1 MKRMPASAG
10 VSASPRLHRGVAHH
24 AVEVGDAITASN
36 PLAKS
41 GAATRRRVLL
51 VLTIVLAASLPGPAA
66 AQSTQ
71 AAIENA
77 AGELEYDGHSDYSH
91 IRIRRRGPI
100 RSMIFVRDNG
110 HEVLE
115 TQMDLRRP
123 AELKFEYLRYL
134 FASYLFQPEPKQVLI
149 VGLGG
154 GSMVHYLQQT
164 DLGVKIDAIE
174 IDPLVVKLAAD
185 MFGTKPSEN
194 VKIVTADA
202 FKFIAAAKDQTYDVI
217 YMDAFLKPS
226 ADTDE
231 TGAPLALRTQQFY
244 KQLQQKLKPGG
255 VVAFNLNPHQQLEA
269 DLRELKEAFPQVYVF
284 PMSQFNG
291 VVAIGTTDAKRI
303 EPAELV
309 RRGRALNRR
318 FKSSLDFQEMPRRL
332 QR

>member
-1 MKRMPASAG
+1 MSQF
-10 VSASPRLHRGVAHH
+10 
-24 AVEVGDAITASN
+24 AVI
-36 PLAKS
+36 
-41 GAATRRRVLL
+41 RRARIDL
-51 VLTIVLAASLPGPAA
+51 LAALALALLASLAYAPVAP
-66 AQSTQ
+66 AQSVD
-71 AAIENA
+71 AALENA
-77 AGELEYDGHSDYSH
+77 AGELEYDGRSDYSH

-110 HEVLE
+110 QEVLE
-115 TQMDLRRP
+115 TQMDVRRP

-134 FASYLFQPEPKQVLI
+134 FASYLFQPEPKRVLI

-164 DLGVKIDAIE
+164 DPAVKIDAIE

-185 MFGTKPSEN
+185 MFGTKPNEN
-194 VKIVTADA
+194 VNIVTADG
-202 FKFIAAAKDQTYDVI
+202 FKFIADAEDGSYDVI

-269 DLRELKEAFPQVYVF
+269 DLRDLREAFPQLYVF
-284 PMSQFNG
+284 PMAQFNG
-291 VVAIGTTDAKRI
+291 VVAIGTTDAKRL
-303 EPAELV
+303 EPAELT

-318 FKSSLDFQEMPRRL
+318 FKSSLDYQSMPRRL

>member
-1 MKRMPASAG
+1 MEYA
-10 VSASPRLHRGVAHH
+10 PRF
-24 AVEVGDAITASN
+24 
-36 PLAKS
+36 
-41 GAATRRRVLL
+41 RRRHHRKL
-51 VLTIVLAASLPGPAA
+51 VVALAGAMLAVTAFAGEAT
-66 AQSTQ
+66 AQSAK
-71 AAIENA
+71 AAFENA

-134 FASYLFQPEPKQVLI
+134 FASYLFQPEPKRVLI

-164 DLGVKIDAIE
+164 DPGVKIDAVE

-194 VKIVTADA
+194 VNIVTADGL
-202 FKFIAAAKDQTYDVI
+202 KFIAAAEDQSYDVI

-226 ADTDE
+226 AETDG

-244 KQLQQKLKPGG
+244 KQLQQKLKPSG
-255 VVAFNLNPHQQLEA
+255 VVAFNLNPHAELDA
-269 DLRELKEAFPQVYVF
+269 DIRELTEAFPQLYIF

-291 VVAIGTTDAKRI
+291 VVAIGATDKERV
-303 EPAELV
+303 EPVDLV
-309 RRGRALNRR
+309 RRGRELNRR

-332 QR
+332 KR

>member
-1 MKRMPASAG
+1 MTPLSA
-10 VSASPRLHRGVAHH
+10 H
-24 AVEVGDAITASN
+24 
-36 PLAKS
+36 
-41 GAATRRRVLL
+41 RRRLSANLLAMLAALL
-51 VLTIVLAASLPGPAA
+51 VASLPATAA
-66 AQSTQ
+66 AQSVQ

-164 DLGVKIDAIE
+164 DPGVKIDAIE

-185 MFGTKPSEN
+185 MFGTKPTEN
-194 VKIVTADA
+194 VNIVTADG
-202 FKFIAAAKDQTYDVI
+202 FKFIATAKDQTYDVI

-255 VVAFNLNPHQQLEA
+255 VVAFNLNPHAELEA
-269 DLRELKEAFPQVYVF
+269 DIRELTEAFPQLYLF

-291 VVAIGTTDAKRI
+291 VVAVGALDPKRV
-303 EPAELV
+303 EPNELT
-309 RRGRALNRR
+309 RRGRDLNRR

-332 QR
+332 KR

>member
-1 MKRMPASAG
+1 MNRM
-10 VSASPRLHRGVAHH
+10 
-24 AVEVGDAITASN
+24 TANAEQDCS
-36 PLAKS
+36 
-41 GAATRRRVLL
+41 RRRLRRIAFVLPL
-51 VLTIVLAASLPGPAA
+51 VLAAAHPQFAI
-66 AQSTQ
+66 AQSPQ
-71 AAIENA
+71 AAFENA
-77 AGELEYDGHSDYSH
+77 AGELEYDGQSEFSH

-110 HEVLE
+110 QEVLE

-134 FASYLFQPEPKQVLI
+134 FASYLFCPEPQRVLI

-164 DLGVKIDAIE
+164 DPEVKIDAVE

-185 MFGTKPSEN
+185 MFGTQPSEN
-194 VKIVTADA
+194 VNIVTADGL
-202 FKFIAAAKDQTYDVI
+202 KFIADAEDGSYDVI

-226 ADTDE
+226 AETDE

-244 KQLQQKLKPGG
+244 KQLQQKLVPGG
-255 VVAFNLNPHQQLEA
+255 VVAFNLNPHAQLEA
-269 DLRELKEAFPQVYVF
+269 DLRELTQAFPQLYVF

-291 VVAIGTTDAKRI
+291 VVAIGTRDSKRL

-318 FKSSLDFQEMPRRL
+318 FESSLDFQEMPRRL
-332 QR
+332 RR

>member
-1 MKRMPASAG
+1 MEQAVRFRRQLG
-10 VSASPRLHRGVAHH
+10 RTLVVA
-24 AVEVGDAITASN
+24 
-36 PLAKS
+36 
-41 GAATRRRVLL
+41 
-51 VLTIVLAASLPGPAA
+51 LAAWMLAVAA
-66 AQSTQ
+66 FSTDAKAQSVQ
-71 AAIENA
+71 AAFENA
-77 AGELEYDGHSDYSH
+77 AGELEYDGHSDFSH

-134 FASYLFQPEPKQVLI
+134 FASYLFQPEPKRALI

-164 DLGVKIDAIE
+164 DPGVKIDAVE
-174 IDPLVVKLAAD
+174 IDPLVVKIAAD
-185 MFGTKPSEN
+185 MFGTKSSEN
-194 VKIVTADA
+194 VNIVTADG

-255 VVAFNLNPHQQLEA
+255 VVAFNLNPHAELEA
-269 DLRELKEAFPQVYVF
+269 DIRELTEAFPQLYIF
-284 PMSQFNG
+284 PMSQHNG
-291 VVAIGTTDAKRI
+291 VVAIGSLNEKRI
-303 EPAELV
+303 EPIELT
-309 RRGRALNRR
+309 RRGRDLNRR
-318 FKSSLDFQEMPRRL
+318 FKSSLDFQEMSRRL
-332 QR
+332 KR

>member
-1 MKRMPASAG
+1 MSQFAVIRRARTDLLAS
-10 VSASPRLHRGVAHH
+10 
-24 AVEVGDAITASN
+24 
-36 PLAKS
+36 LAL
-41 GAATRRRVLL
+41 VLL
-51 VLTIVLAASLPGPAA
+51 ASLAYAPAA
-66 AQSTQ
+66 YAQSVD
-71 AAIENA
+71 AALENA

-110 HEVLE
+110 QEVLE
-115 TQMDLRRP
+115 TQMDIRRP

-134 FASYLFQPEPKQVLI
+134 FASYLFQPEPKRVLI

-164 DLGVKIDAIE
+164 DPGVKIDAIE

-185 MFGTKPSEN
+185 MFGTKPTEN
-194 VKIVTADA
+194 VNIVTADG
-202 FKFIAAAKDQTYDVI
+202 FKFIAGAEDGSYDVI

-269 DLRELKEAFPQVYVF
+269 DLRDLKEAFPQLYVF
-284 PMSQFNG
+284 PMAQFNG
-291 VVAIGTTDAKRI
+291 VVAIGTTDAKRL
-303 EPAELV
+303 EPAELT

-318 FKSSLDFQEMPRRL
+318 FKSSLDFQSMPRRL

>member
-1 MKRMPASAG
+1 MEQPSTSRRSAWQ
-10 VSASPRLHRGVAHH
+10 RHIVAMM
-24 AVEVGDAITASN
+24 
-36 PLAKS
+36 
-41 GAATRRRVLL
+41 AAL
-51 VLTIVLAASLPGPAA
+51 LAAALLSPSAQG
-66 AQSTQ
+66 QSTQ
-71 AAIENA
+71 AALENA

-100 RSMIFVRDNG
+100 RSMIFVRDAG
-110 HEVLE
+110 EEVLE

-134 FASYLFQPEPKQVLI
+134 FASYLFQPEPKRVLI
-149 VGLGG
+149 IGLGG

-164 DLGVKIDAIE
+164 DPGVKIDAVE
-174 IDPLVVKLAAD
+174 IDPLVVKIAAD

-194 VKIVTADA
+194 VNIVTADGL
-202 FKFIAAAKDQTYDVI
+202 KFIADAEDHTYDVI

-226 ADTDE
+226 AATDG

-255 VVAFNLNPHQQLEA
+255 VVAFNLNPHAELDA
-269 DLRELKEAFPQVYVF
+269 DIRELTEAFPQLYIF

-291 VVAIGTTDAKRI
+291 VVAIGTLDKERA
-303 EPAELV
+303 EPVDLV
-309 RRGRALNRR
+309 RRGRELNRR

-332 QR
+332 KR

>member
-1 MKRMPASAG
+1 MMPA
-10 VSASPRLHRGVAHH
+10 PIL
-24 AVEVGDAITASN
+24 
-36 PLAKS
+36 
-41 GAATRRRVLL
+41 RRRPRCPHFVALAAVLL
-51 VLTIVLAASLPGPAA
+51 AVAALPTKAA
-66 AQSTQ
+66 AQSVQ
-71 AAIENA
+71 AALENA
-77 AGELEYDGHSDYSH
+77 AGELEYDGHSDFSH

-164 DLGVKIDAIE
+164 DPGVKIDAIE
-174 IDPLVVKLAAD
+174 IDPLVVKIAAD
-185 MFGTKPSEN
+185 MFGTKSSEN
-194 VKIVTADA
+194 VNIVTADG
-202 FKFIAAAKDQTYDVI
+202 FKFIAEAKDQTYDVI

-255 VVAFNLNPHQQLEA
+255 VVAFNLNPHAELEA
-269 DLRELKEAFPQVYVF
+269 DVRELAEAFPQLYVF
-284 PMSQFNG
+284 PMSQHNG
-291 VVAIGTTDAKRI
+291 VVAIGSLDEKRI
-303 EPAELV
+303 ESIELT
-309 RRGRALNRR
+309 RRGRDLNRR

-332 QR
+332 KR

>member
-1 MKRMPASAG
+1 MEQAVRFRRQSG
-10 VSASPRLHRGVAHH
+10 RTLVVA
-24 AVEVGDAITASN
+24 
-36 PLAKS
+36 
-41 GAATRRRVLL
+41 
-51 VLTIVLAASLPGPAA
+51 LAACMLATAAFQTEAA
-66 AQSTQ
+66 AQSAQ
-71 AAIENA
+71 AALENA

-134 FASYLFQPEPKQVLI
+134 FASYLFQPEPKRVLI

-164 DLGVKIDAIE
+164 DPGVKIDAVE
-174 IDPLVVKLAAD
+174 IDPLVVKIAAD
-185 MFGTKPSEN
+185 MFGTKSSEN
-194 VKIVTADA
+194 VNIVTADG
-202 FKFIAAAKDQTYDVI
+202 FKFIADAEDRTYDVI

-226 ADTDE
+226 AATDE

-255 VVAFNLNPHQQLEA
+255 VVAFNLNPHAELEA
-269 DLRELKEAFPQVYVF
+269 DIRELAEAFSQLYVF
-284 PMSQFNG
+284 PMSQHNG
-291 VVAIGTTDAKRI
+291 VVAIGSLDKKRI
-303 EPAELV
+303 ESIELT
-309 RRGRALNRR
+309 RRGRDLNRR
-318 FKSSLDFQEMPRRL
+318 FKSSLDFQEMSRRL
-332 QR
+332 KR

>member
-1 MKRMPASAG
+1 MRRMTHHDRFTAQRLA
-10 VSASPRLHRGVAHH
+10 VAMTALLALSASRSV
-24 AVEVGDAITASN
+24 VV
-36 PLAKS
+36 
-41 GAATRRRVLL
+41 
-51 VLTIVLAASLPGPAA
+51 
-66 AQSTQ
+66 AQSVE
-71 AAIENA
+71 AALENA
-77 AGELEYDGHSDYSH
+77 AGELEYDGQSDYSH

-110 HEVLE
+110 QEVLE

-134 FASYLFQPEPKQVLI
+134 FASYLFCPEPERVLI

-164 DLGVKIDAIE
+164 DPEVKIDAVE

-185 MFGTKPSEN
+185 MFGTKPTEN
-194 VKIVTADA
+194 VNIVAADG
-202 FKFIAAAKDQTYDVI
+202 FKFIADAEDHSYDVI

-244 KQLQQKLKPGG
+244 KQLQQKLKTGG

-269 DLRELKEAFPQVYVF
+269 DLHELKEAFPQVYVF

-291 VVAIGTTDAKRI
+291 VVAIGTTETKRL

-309 RRGRALNRR
+309 RRGRTLNRR
-318 FKSSLDFQEMPRRL
+318 FKSSLDFQEMPRRM

>member
-1 MKRMPASAG
+1 MEQAVRFRRHFG
-10 VSASPRLHRGVAHH
+10 RTLVVA
-24 AVEVGDAITASN
+24 
-36 PLAKS
+36 
-41 GAATRRRVLL
+41 
-51 VLTIVLAASLPGPAA
+51 LAAWMLAVATFSTDAK
-66 AQSTQ
+66 AQSVQ
-71 AAIENA
+71 AAFENA
-77 AGELEYDGHSDYSH
+77 AGELEYDGQSDFSH

-134 FASYLFQPEPKQVLI
+134 FASYLFQPEPKRVLI

-164 DLGVKIDAIE
+164 DPGVKIDAVE
-174 IDPLVVKLAAD
+174 IDPLVVKLSAD

-194 VKIVTADA
+194 VNIVTADG

-226 ADTDE
+226 AATDE

-244 KQLQQKLKPGG
+244 KELQQKLKPGG
-255 VVAFNLNPHQQLEA
+255 VVAFNLNPHAELET
-269 DLRELKEAFPQVYVF
+269 DIRELTEAFPQLYIF
-284 PMSQFNG
+284 PMSQFTG
-291 VVAIGTTDAKRI
+291 VVAIGATDEERV
-303 EPAELV
+303 EPVDLA
-309 RRGRALNRR
+309 RRGRDLNRR

-332 QR
+332 KR

>member
-1 MKRMPASAG
+1 MTHHDRLTAQRLAVAMTALLAL
-10 VSASPRLHRGVAHH
+10 SASRSVVVAES
-24 AVEVGDAITASN
+24 VE
-36 PLAKS
+36 
-41 GAATRRRVLL
+41 AAL
-51 VLTIVLAASLPGPAA
+51 
-66 AQSTQ
+66 
-71 AAIENA
+71 ENA
-77 AGELEYDGHSDYSH
+77 AGELEYDGQSDYSH

-110 HEVLE
+110 QEVLE

-134 FASYLFQPEPKQVLI
+134 FASYLFCPEPERVLI
-149 VGLGG
+149 IGLGG

-164 DLGVKIDAIE
+164 DPEVKIDAVE

-185 MFGTKPSEN
+185 MFGTKPTEGVN
-194 VKIVTADA
+194 IVTADG
-202 FKFIAAAKDQTYDVI
+202 FKFIADAEDHSYDVI

-226 ADTDE
+226 AETDE

-291 VVAIGTTDAKRI
+291 VVAIGTTETKRL

-318 FKSSLDFQEMPRRL
+318 FKSSLDFQEMPRRM

>member
-1 MKRMPASAG
+1 MSQFAAIRRARTDLLAAIALALLAVMACAPASQ
-10 VSASPRLHRGVAHH
+10 
-24 AVEVGDAITASN
+24 
-36 PLAKS
+36 
-41 GAATRRRVLL
+41 
-51 VLTIVLAASLPGPAA
+51 
-66 AQSTQ
+66 AQSVD
-71 AAIENA
+71 AALDNA
-77 AGELEYDGHSDYSH
+77 AGELEYDGRSDYSH

-110 HEVLE
+110 QEVLE
-115 TQMDLRRP
+115 TQMDVRRP

-134 FASYLFQPEPKQVLI
+134 FASYLFQPEPKRVLI

-164 DLGVKIDAIE
+164 DPGVKIDAIE

-185 MFGTKPSEN
+185 MFGTKPNEN
-194 VKIVTADA
+194 VNIVTADG
-202 FKFIAAAKDQTYDVI
+202 FKFIADAEDGSYDVI

-269 DLRELKEAFPQVYVF
+269 DLRDLREAFPQLYVF
-284 PMSQFNG
+284 PMAQFNG
-291 VVAIGTTDAKRI
+291 VVAIGTTDAKRL
-303 EPAELV
+303 EPAELT

-318 FKSSLDFQEMPRRL
+318 FKSSLDYQSMPRRL

>member
-1 MKRMPASAG
+1 MTHHDRCTAR
-10 VSASPRLHRGVAHH
+10 RLAVAMTALL
-24 AVEVGDAITASN
+24 AVVGSRSIIVAQTVE
-36 PLAKS
+36 
-41 GAATRRRVLL
+41 AAL
-51 VLTIVLAASLPGPAA
+51 
-66 AQSTQ
+66 
-71 AAIENA
+71 ENA
-77 AGELEYDGHSDYSH
+77 AGELEYDGQSDYSH

-110 HEVLE
+110 QEVLE

-134 FASYLFQPEPKQVLI
+134 FASYLFCPEPEQMLI

-154 GSMVHYLQQT
+154 GSMVHYLQQN
-164 DLGVKIDAIE
+164 DPEVKIDAVE

-185 MFGTKPSEN
+185 MFGTKPTEN
-194 VKIVTADA
+194 VNIVAADG
-202 FKFIAAAKDQTYDVI
+202 FKFIADAEDGLYDVI

-226 ADTDE
+226 AETDE

-291 VVAIGTTDAKRI
+291 VVAIGATETKRL

-318 FKSSLDFQEMPRRL
+318 FKSSLDFQEMPRRM